1 MRYNATRARDNVLET
16 TATGASELKERAHAM
31 EARRMV
37 ASRTGIPVLMHWI
50 EALQRCWHLGPS
62 SASGS
67 ARARMAKIER
77 AFRRTVRG
85 GALWSGL
92 SSTLGCTVGCKW
104 PVGKFAAPKSPR

>member
-1 MRYNATRARDNVLET
+1 MRWRPRVAPC
-16 TATGASELKERAHAM
+16 SHAV
-31 EARRMV
+31 ARRMV

-92 SSTLGCTVGCKW
+92 IEQYTRLHG
-104 PVGKFAAPKSPR
+104 RM